1 MILPIVAYG
10 DKVLRVE
17 AEDID
22 ADYPELSTL
31 IKNMWETMESA
42 NGVGLAAPQ
51 IGRAIRLFIVDSKPM
66 FDEEDENR
74 GIRKVFINAEIL
86 EESGKEWGYEEGCL
100 SIPGVREEV
109 FRKPKIKI
117 AYLDE
122 KFVEHVEEYDDM
134 NARVIQH
141 EYDHIEGI
149 LFTDHLKPLRK
160 RLLQKQLNEIS
171 KGFAKVKYKMR
182 FPLGR

>member
-10 DKVLRVE
+10 DPVLRKV

-22 ADYPELSTL
+22 SSYPELNRL
-31 IKNMWETMESA
+31 IENMWSTMKEAS
-42 NGVGLAAPQ
+42 GVGLAAPQ
-51 IGRAIRLFIVDSKPM
+51 VGHSIRLFIVDSAPM
-66 FDEEDENR
+66 FDEHEQHL
-74 GIRKVFINAEIL
+74 GIRKVFINAEMIS
-86 EESGKEWGYEEGCL
+86 EEGKEWPYEEGCL

-109 FRKPKIKI
+109 YRKPKIRI
-117 AYLDE
+117 FYLDE
-122 KFVEHVEEYDDM
+122 HFNEHEESFDDL

-149 LFTDHLKPLRK
+149 LFPDKLKPLRK
-160 RLLQKQLNEIS
+160 RLLQRQLGEIS

-182 FPLGR
+182 FPGR